1 MLIRLSIFFVISFW
15 IVSGRAFAL
24 DQTSMRMKGLGTSLQ
39 GIISDDFTDLLANP
53 ARQRLWPRKQLT
65 ARIGGNGNPIGLSYS
80 MPALPFFLL
89 AEGSRA
95 GWSSVQ
101 NTASV
106 SNQYY
111 FPNIYAQQSR
121 SLWESS
127 FENYA
132 LAFLSGFG
140 ADSFGLGFGL
150 NQDNSSS
157 WNRSESIYGSN
168 TLRASDGQ
176 FVRISDYTSRQ
187 KDGNYFRNSTAILG
201 LHWRDGVD
209 LQKDKDLIFKLS
221 LPKRKTHKDTINIQS
236 DDYDPDGNGDM
247 DWIPGNATPT
257 PNNSASIRSSEEKQ
271 NSAYSLGGGIEWRS
285 RKKHKDS
292 QAGYL
297 VSLSYQPEA
306 LTGVSGGRYESR
318 SVSGTSTTIQD
329 LTTLDQNSVS
339 KAYSYS
345 GAVAAGSMWFIQER
359 IWVGFGFR
367 AEGTYKSE
375 RKITSDLILNT
386 GNILR
391 THVLTSTLDF
401 PLSFELPLARNL
413 AVRGNIT
420 SRWSYS
426 KTEQDMANA
435 YFAPMAQTTTKS
447 NTSTSYGI
455 GAGYQWNSLILD
467 LFTTNELLNAAGWQ
481 LQCSYR
487 F

>member
-1 MLIRLSIFFVISFW
+1 
-15 IVSGRAFAL
+15 
-24 DQTSMRMKGLGTSLQ
+24 MKGLGTSLQ
-39 GIISDDFTDLLANP
+39 GVISDDFTDLLANP

-65 ARIGGNGNPIGLSYS
+65 ARIGGSGNPIGLAYS

-95 GWSSVQ
+95 GWGSVQ
-101 NTASV
+101 NSASV

-111 FPNIYAQQSR
+111 FPNIDAQQSY
-121 SLWESS
+121 SLWENSV
-127 FENYA
+127 ENYA
-132 LAFLSGFG
+132 LAALSGFG

-157 WNRSESIYGSN
+157 WNRSENTYGSN
-168 TLRASDGQ
+168 TIQASDGQ
-176 FVRISDYTSRQ
+176 VVRISNYIYNR
-187 KDGNYFRNSTAILG
+187 KYGNYSRNSTAILG

-209 LQKDKDLIFKLS
+209 LQKDKDLMFKLS
-221 LPKRKTHKDTINIQS
+221 LPKRKTYQDSIDTQIE
-236 DDYDPDGNGDM
+236 DTDPDGNGNRDYYG
-247 DWIPGNATPT
+247 PGNTTPT
-257 PNNSASIRSSEEKQ
+257 PNNSSSVRSSEEKQ

-285 RKKHKDS
+285 RKKSKDS

-306 LTGVSGGRYESR
+306 LTGASGGRYESR
-318 SVSGTSTTIQD
+318 SVSGTTTTIQD

-345 GAVAAGSMWFIQER
+345 GAVAAGSIWFIQER

-375 RKITSDLILNT
+375 LKITSDLILNT
-386 GNILR
+386 GNTLR

-426 KTEQDMANA
+426 KTDQDIANA
-435 YFAPMAQTTTKS
+435 YFAPIAQTTTKS

-455 GAGYQWNSLILD
+455 GAGYQWNNLMLD
-467 LFTTNELLNAAGWQ
+467 LFTTNDLLNAAGWQ

>member
-15 IVSGRAFAL
+15 IVSGSAFAL

-53 ARQRLWPRKQLT
+53 ARQRLLPRKQLT

-95 GWSSVQ
+95 GWGSAQ
-101 NTASV
+101 NSASV
-106 SNQYY
+106 TNQYY
-111 FPNIYAQQSR
+111 PPNISAEQS
-121 SLWESS
+121 SYLSESS

-140 ADSFGLGFGL
+140 TDSFGLGFGL
-150 NQDNSSS
+150 NQDNSNS
-157 WNRSESIYGSN
+157 WNRSESMYGSN

-176 FVRISDYTSRQ
+176 FVRISDYTSRR

-247 DWIPGNATPT
+247 DWIPGNTTPT

-285 RKKHKDS
+285 RKKSKDS

-306 LTGVSGGRYESR
+306 LTGASGGRYESR
-318 SVSGTSTTIQD
+318 SVS
-329 LTTLDQNSVS
+329 
-339 KAYSYS
+339 
-345 GAVAAGSMWFIQER
+345 
-359 IWVGFGFR
+359 
-367 AEGTYKSE
+367 
-375 RKITSDLILNT
+375 
-386 GNILR
+386 
-391 THVLTSTLDF
+391 
-401 PLSFELPLARNL
+401 
-413 AVRGNIT
+413 
-420 SRWSYS
+420 
-426 KTEQDMANA
+426 
-435 YFAPMAQTTTKS
+435 
-447 NTSTSYGI
+447 
-455 GAGYQWNSLILD
+455 
-467 LFTTNELLNAAGWQ
+467 
-481 LQCSYR
+481 
-487 F
+487 

>member
-1 MLIRLSIFFVISFW
+1 MV
-15 IVSGRAFAL
+15 
-24 DQTSMRMKGLGTSLQ
+24 
-39 GIISDDFTDLLANP
+39 
-53 ARQRLWPRKQLT
+53 
-65 ARIGGNGNPIGLSYS
+65 
-80 MPALPFFLL
+80 
-89 AEGSRA
+89 
-95 GWSSVQ
+95 
-101 NTASV
+101 
-106 SNQYY
+106 
-111 FPNIYAQQSR
+111 
-121 SLWESS
+121 
-127 FENYA
+127 
-132 LAFLSGFG
+132 FLSGFG

-150 NQDNSSS
+150 SQDNSNS

-176 FVRISDYTSRQ
+176 FVRMSNYTYRQ
-187 KDGNYFRNSTAILG
+187 KDENYFHNSTAILR

-209 LQKDKDLIFKLS
+209 RQKDKDLIFKLS
-221 LPKRKTHKDTINIQS
+221 LPKRKIHRDSINTQS
-236 DDYDPDGNGDM
+236 DDYDPDGNGNM
-247 DWIPGNATPT
+247 DHLGPGNTTPT
-257 PNNSASIRSSEEKQ
+257 PNNSSSVRSSEEKQ
-271 NSAYSLGGGIEWRS
+271 DSAYSLGGGLEWRS
-285 RKKHKDS
+285 RRKTKDS

-306 LTGVSGGRYESR
+306 LTGASGGRYESR
-318 SVSGTSTTIQD
+318 SLSGTTTTIQD

-345 GAVAAGSMWFIQER
+345 GAGAAGSMWFIQER

-375 RKITSDLILNT
+375 RKKTSDLISNT
-386 GNILR
+386 GNTLR

-413 AVRGNIT
+413 AIRGNVT
-420 SRWSYS
+420 CRWSYS
-426 KTEQDMANA
+426 KTEQDIANA

-455 GAGYQWNSLILD
+455 GAGYQWNSLMLD
-467 LFTTNELLNAAGWQ
+467 LFTTNDLLNAAGWQ